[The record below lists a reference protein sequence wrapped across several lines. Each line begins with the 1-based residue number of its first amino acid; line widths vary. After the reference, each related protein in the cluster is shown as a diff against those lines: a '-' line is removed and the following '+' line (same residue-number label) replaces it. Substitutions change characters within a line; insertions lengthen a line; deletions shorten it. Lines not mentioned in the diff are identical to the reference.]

1 MNVQL
6 LKQFYSSLNHVN
18 QHHEFEPTQGEPKIT
33 DPQVNSRDPVELRND
48 MTELAKDIVL
58 KARQIEV
65 LIDSLPGI
73 GISAKEQLEKV
84 KTLEAQMEQVE
95 NERDQAYNEKEELL
109 KKCDEL
115 ILHFAR
121 EKVSIDRLS

>member
-1 MNVQL
+1 M
-6 LKQFYSSLNHVN
+6 N
-18 QHHEFEPTQGEPKIT
+18 QHHEFEPTHGEPKIT
-33 DPQVNSRDPVELRND
+33 DPQVNARDPIELRND

-84 KTLEAQMEQVE
+84 RSLEDQLEQVE
-95 NERDQAYNEKEELL
+95 KERDQAYDEKEELL